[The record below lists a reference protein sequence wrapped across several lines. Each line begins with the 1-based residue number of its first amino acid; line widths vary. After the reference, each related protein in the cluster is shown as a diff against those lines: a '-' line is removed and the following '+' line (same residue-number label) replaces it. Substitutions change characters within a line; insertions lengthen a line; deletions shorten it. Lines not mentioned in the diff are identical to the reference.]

1 MQRQGQVASP
11 TPCRGHCPQ
20 TISRQTA
27 GVLLIAGMQYLRVPY
42 NNAEYEKEED
52 DRSSYER
59 SKLDKEDNAFGD
71 FQKNNYDSDEDE
83 DGNSGDDN
91 ICLKTLCGR
100 ILTMILS
107 YQKYQITTVVHMV
120 LRKVWRS
127 SIKLFLNELC
137 LPVVCIWNTSAG

>member
-1 MQRQGQVASP
+1 M
-11 TPCRGHCPQ
+11 
-20 TISRQTA
+20 
-27 GVLLIAGMQYLRVPY
+27 
-42 NNAEYEKEED
+42 
-52 DRSSYER
+52 
-59 SKLDKEDNAFGD
+59 DKEDNAFGD

-83 DGNSGDDN
+83 DRNAGDDT
-91 ICLKTLCGR
+91 ICLTTLCGR